1 MLSLAEFVVW
11 VVGVSVLVFVFIP
24 IRGHRGPLDDEESE
38 LEPGELLPYTPP
50 PAEPQAK
57 RSAFKA
63 YRLTNTTFLIIEV
76 DDIYSEH
83 PYIYA
88 KLVPEADT
96 ILLLDTGCGG
106 ASSDRT
112 VEITSLRAFLERV
125 PVAENG
131 GRPIND
137 GARMRYVV
145 ALSHCHYDHIR
156 RSPPR
161 RALPP
166 ILTMPGLVGVE
177 QFACD
182 SPVLQSAHSPAF
194 VARDALPANS
204 LCTALGI
211 RTPQFASVLIPHN
224 TMLTSVSGVPLGMT
238 LLHTPGHTPDEV
250 ALWDAHDLM
259 LYVGDTVYEWE
270 PIIFPAQGDISVW
283 FATIDQ
289 LEAVVMSS
297 RLPEAVRINCGHRTV
312 TRPALEVLRAARQF
326 VSDILTGNVEVRW
339 RRWRRGEW
347 HVDYRQEGGQFSVRC
362 PERLVEEA
370 RHQRRLSI

>member
-11 VVGVSVLVFVFIP
+11 VVGVSVLVF
-24 IRGHRGPLDDEESE
+24 
-38 LEPGELLPYTPP
+38 
-50 PAEPQAK
+50 
-57 RSAFKA
+57 RSAFEA

-96 ILLLDTGCGG
+96 ILLLDTGCGS

-145 ALSHCHYDHIR
+145 ALSHCHYDHI
-156 RSPPR
+156 
-161 RALPP
+161 L
-166 ILTMPGLVGVE
+166 GVE

-211 RTPQFASVLIPHN
+211 RTPQFASILVPHN

-270 PIIFPAQGDISVW
+270 PIIFPAQGNISVW